1 MKKEEKKNCCNNEGN
16 ERKLYDE
23 KKNITKYLH
32 RWFLYISSRK
42 GGLDRLF

>member
-1 MKKEEKKNCCNNEGN
+1 MKKKKKILNNEGN

-23 KKNITKYLH
+23 NEEHNKIFTQM
-32 RWFLYISSRK
+32 FLYISSRK